1 MSINSALRDVDDKTQ
16 AKLDSRK
23 SSSLARAMT
32 SQVSREL
39 SLVDM
44 AKHEAEME
52 LPQSVRDFAAAVFQA
67 VAGENDSLS
76 VDGELPRALEM
87 IGHNTNDQALK
98 DICSR
103 FNLEYPEHHEIDDEN
118 DNERAEAV
126 EGGESKKMVDKT
138 ADQKSKRELR
148 KALREV

>member
-1 MSINSALRDVDDKTQ
+1 MSINSALRDVDAKTQ
-16 AKLDSRK
+16 AKLDGRK
-23 SSSLARAMT
+23 PSSLARAMT

-67 VAGENDSLS
+67 VAGDNDSLS
-76 VDGELPRALEM
+76 VDGELSRALELM
-87 IGHNTNDQALK
+87 GHNTNEQALK

-103 FNLEYPEHHEIDDEN
+103 FNLEYPEYREN
-118 DNERAEAV
+118 NDSDPARAAVV
-126 EGGESKKMVDKT
+126 EGGESKKIVDKT
-138 ADQKSKRELR
+138 ADQKAKRELK